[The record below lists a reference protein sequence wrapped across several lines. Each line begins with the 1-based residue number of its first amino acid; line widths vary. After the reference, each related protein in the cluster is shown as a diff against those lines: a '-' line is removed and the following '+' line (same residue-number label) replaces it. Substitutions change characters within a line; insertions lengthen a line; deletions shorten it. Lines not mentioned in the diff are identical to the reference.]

1 MEQYAIS
8 KHAQERYA
16 ERIMD
21 KDTQGDI
28 QRFIVQNQDRIIE
41 DVHKMLEFGKIIYTG
56 QEVSDKGREIT
67 VYLTGSW
74 ILLVDSKKMTVITL
88 YKINLC
94 IDEEFHKLYISKLMQ
109 KIESLEEN
117 YLLKLEEE
125 QRQNKYYDE
134 QIQSNNLQ
142 INEYR
147 SFIKKLEETNIGYK
161 EVIEG
166 NKVQARIAK
175 SKLAD
180 VVNELIGRKIV

>member
-1 MEQYAIS
+1 MEYTVS

-21 KDTQGDI
+21 KDNNADI
-28 QRFIVQNQDRIIE
+28 QRFIVQNQDKIIE
-41 DVHKMLEFGKIIYTG
+41 DVNKMLKFGQIIYTG

-74 ILLVDSKKMTVITL
+74 ILLVDTKKLTVITL

-94 IDEEFHKLYISKLMQ
+94 IDEDFHKLYISKLMQ
-109 KIESLEEN
+109 KIDNLEAD

-125 QRQNKYYDE
+125 KKQNEYYNE
-134 QIQSNNLQ
+134 QIQSNEAQ

-147 SFIKKLEETNIGYK
+147 RFIKKLEETNIGYK
-161 EVIEG
+161 EVING
-166 NKVQARIAK
+166 NKVKAQIAK

-180 VVNELIGRKIV
+180 IVNELIGRKIV